1 MRIESRRSVSIPPLS
16 VCVVNFNG
24 ERYLAETLEAIRR
37 TKAVV
42 GEVLVVDSASTDGSE
57 ELVRGLGDVKL
68 ISLPDNRGP
77 GRARNIGYRAAKHD
91 LICFVDND
99 VALEPMC
106 PICLTEELLSAGAT
120 FAMPRILYASDP
132 DTIQYDGAA
141 SHFMGL
147 MSFQNANQPVGECP
161 TDTREIQSLI
171 TACFLADRSR
181 WGAEAPFDEEFFY
194 LREDHELGLRARI
207 LGHRVITVPTARCL
221 HRAGTPG
228 LSLRLIGR
236 YADLRVE
243 NLIRNRW
250 ALVLKNYEARSLFL
264 FLPVFLLFE
273 AFQLAGVVKK
283 GWLLRWLAAFRWL
296 VSRLGSIGRD
306 RREVQRGRTTRDR
319 DILSGGPLPFA
330 DRLLA
335 GRLESSAGA
344 LLDRLTESY
353 WELSRRVL

>member
-1 MRIESRRSVSIPPLS
+1 VSIPPLS
-16 VCVVNFNG
+16 VCVINFNG
-24 ERYLAETLEAIRR
+24 ERYLAETIEAIRR
-37 TKAVV
+37 TEADV
-42 GEVLVVDSASTDGSE
+42 GEILVVDSASTDASA
-57 ELVRGLGDVKL
+57 ELVGKLADVQL

-77 GRARNIGYRAAKHD
+77 GPARNIGYRAAKHD

-99 VALEPMC
+99 VAFEPTC
-106 PICLTEELLSAGAT
+106 PTRLTEELLSAGAT
-120 FAMPRILYASDP
+120 FAMPRILYAGDP
-132 DTIQYDGAA
+132 NTIQYDGAA

-147 MSFQNANQPVGECP
+147 MAFQNANRPVGECP
-161 TDTREIQSLI
+161 IDTREIQALI

-181 WGAEAPFDEEFFY
+181 WGAEDLFDEEFFY

-207 LGHRVITVPTARCL
+207 LGHSVIAVPTARCL

-264 FLPVFLLFE
+264 FSPAFLLFE
-273 AFQLAGVVKK
+273 AFQFAGAIRK
-283 GWLLRWLAAFRWL
+283 GWLLRWVAAFRWL
-296 VSRLGSIGRD
+296 VSRLGNIRRT
-306 RREVQRGRTTRDR
+306 RREVQRARSTPDR

-335 GRLESSAGA
+335 GRLESLAGG
-344 LLDRLTESY
+344 LLSRITESY
-353 WELSRRVL
+353 WALARRAL

>member
-1 MRIESRRSVSIPPLS
+1 MSIPPLS

-24 ERYLAETLEAIRR
+24 EGYLAETIEAIGS
-37 TKAVV
+37 TEADV
-42 GEVLVVDSASTDGSE
+42 GEILVVDSASTDGSA
-57 ELVRGLGDVKL
+57 ELVRGLADVQL

-99 VALEPMC
+99 VAFEPTC
-106 PICLTEELLSAGAT
+106 PTRLTEELLSAAAT

-132 DTIQYDGAA
+132 DIIQYDGAA

-161 TDTREIQSLI
+161 NDTREIQSLI

-181 WGAEAPFDEEFFY
+181 WGADAPFDEEFFY

-207 LGHRVITVPTARCL
+207 LGHRVIAVPTARCL

-250 ALVLKNYEARSLFL
+250 ALVLKNYEARSLL
-264 FLPVFLLFE
+264 VLAPAFLLFE
-273 AFQLAGVVKK
+273 VVQLAGVVKK
-283 GWLLRWLAAFRWL
+283 GWLLRWVASLGWL
-296 VSRLGSIGRD
+296 VSRLASIGRT
-306 RREVQRGRTTRDR
+306 RREVQRARSTRDR
-319 DILSGGPLPFA
+319 EILTGGPLPFA

-335 GRLESSAGA
+335 GRLESLAGS
-344 LLDRLTESY
+344 LLNRITESY
-353 WELSRRVL
+353 WALARRAL